1 MHRLPYLVHYSL
13 PSFNIFSL
21 SLFTFVKQLIYFE
34 NNNNTFKCSVPFFT
48 SSTRTGFN
56 TIWGV
61 RKLSLNSTSKS
72 KSARACSSS
81 SASRGRSSYRGWK
94 CGFVPRQSISFTRSG
109 PCPHVLCP
117 ENQKEGLERQKYP
130 HIYQFITAAI

>member
-1 MHRLPYLVHYSL
+1 MSHLSNCIVCHILSISL

-72 KSARACSSS
+72 ARACSSS
-81 SASRGRSSYRGWK
+81 SASRGRSSYIG
-94 CGFVPRQSISFTRSG
+94 GGSAASYLGSRSPSLVQG
-109 PCPHVLCP
+109 HVLMCCVL
-117 ENQKEGLERQKYP
+117 KIKKKV
-130 HIYQFITAAI
+130 